1 MKVLTLVSSLVLIG
15 ISTFVF
21 FSSLSLGIGKLQN
34 PGPGFMP
41 FLASILVFTL
51 SVFVFVKGIQGEK
64 GGPSPLNRK
73 RLPKPT
79 LLVMAILAYSFLLD
93 SLGFL
98 ISIFL
103 LLFAMF
109 SMEEPQKWR
118 KNIVLSA
125 IVVMISLLIFKK
137 WLGVRFPAGI
147 FSI

>member
-1 MKVLTLVSSLVLIG
+1 
-15 ISTFVF
+15 
-21 FSSLSLGIGKLQN
+21 
-34 PGPGFMP
+34 MP
-41 FLASILVFTL
+41 FLASILVFAL
-51 SVFVFVKGIQGEK
+51 SVFVLVKGILGEK
-64 GGPSPLNRK
+64 EGPSPLNRK

-79 LLVMAILAYSFLLD
+79 LLVVAILAYSFLLD

-109 SMEEPQKWR
+109 SMEEPKKWP
-118 KNIVLSA
+118 KNIVISL
-125 IVVMISLLIFKK
+125 IVVILSFLIFKK